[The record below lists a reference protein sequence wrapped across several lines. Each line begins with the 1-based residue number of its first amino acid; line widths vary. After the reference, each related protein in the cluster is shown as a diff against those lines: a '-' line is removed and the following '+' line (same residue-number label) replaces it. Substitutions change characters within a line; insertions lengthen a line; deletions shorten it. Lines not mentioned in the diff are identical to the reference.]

1 MDSSDI
7 INLRSVGKA
16 RAALL
21 NKLDIYTIKDLLEH
35 FPRGYDDRS
44 HITKIAELTPN
55 VINTVRAV
63 ISSDPESVFSGS
75 RSVVKL
81 GIKDETGALKIVWFN
96 QPYLT
101 HVFKKRDEYIFTG
114 VVKEVGSS
122 TQNIALEMQ
131 SPEYE
136 KWNDDRILSGGRIV
150 PVYSSTGK
158 LGQKTLRS
166 LIYSALQAY
175 GQIDEFLP
183 GEILKTY
190 GLCGRDHAIHSI
202 HFPEKDEDFFAARR
216 RLVFDELL
224 CSQLATLQIKGRIK
238 QQQGI
243 KLDNISADVFLRSL
257 PFVFTSAQQSA
268 LEDILC
274 DMRGVYVMN
283 RLIQGDVGSGKTA
296 VAMAAAFTVINNG
309 FQAAIMAPTDVL
321 ARQHFK
327 SFREAFMPFDI
338 VPELVTGSL
347 TKSMKEKAYKRIESG
362 EARIIIGTHALI
374 QEKLSFSRL
383 GLVITDEQHRFGVN
397 QRFLLSQKGE
407 APHVLV
413 MTATPI
419 PRTLALILYG
429 DLDISVIDELPP
441 GRQAIDT
448 FYVNGGYRTRIHA
461 FIKKQLEEGR
471 QAYIVCPVIEES
483 ESAAVRAVIG
493 YTEEIGNALPGFRTA
508 CLHGRMKAAEKEH
521 ILEAFTRNEINA
533 LVSTTVIEVGIN
545 VPNATV
551 MLVENADR
559 YGLAQLHQLRGRIGR
574 GAYKSY
580 CMLISDTKSKT
591 AIAKLKAMART
602 NDGFELSDMDLKLR
616 GAGDF
621 FGVRQ
626 HGLPEFKIANLYK
639 DMDILKDAQ
648 KAAAALYGKETP
660 ELKCEISRMFK
671 FYNRGDSPTL

>member
-1 MDSSDI
+1 LDSSDI

-190 GLCGRDHAIHSI
+190 GLCGRDHAIQSI
-202 HFPEKDEDFFAARR
+202 HFPETDEDFFAARR

-347 TKSMKEKAYKRIESG
+347 TKSTKEKAYKRIESG

-508 CLHGRMKAAEKEH
+508 CLHGRMKADEKEH

-580 CMLISDTKSKT
+580 CVLISDTKSKT